1 MKNEEPRQ
9 DSYSYFQ
16 SPVTADVDYSTID
29 ITAIAAIAEL
39 IVQMVKMSRQNDS
52 NHDTSCVI

>member
-1 MKNEEPRQ
+1 MKNEEPWQ
-9 DSYSYFQ
+9 GSYSYFQ

-29 ITAIAAIAEL
+29 VTAIAAIAEL
-39 IVQMVKMSRQNDS
+39 IVQMVKMARQNDS